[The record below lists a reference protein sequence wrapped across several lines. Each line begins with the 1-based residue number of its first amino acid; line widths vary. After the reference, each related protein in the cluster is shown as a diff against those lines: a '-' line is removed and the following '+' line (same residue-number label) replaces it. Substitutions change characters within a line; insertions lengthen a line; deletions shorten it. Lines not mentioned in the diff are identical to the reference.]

1 MNNVIKKIS
10 PALFSLGL
18 FCFFLPFTT
27 ISCQQQ
33 QLATLNGV
41 ELAGGKE
48 VKTPSILGSPSKTEK
63 IPGEPLAALAI
74 LSGLVGLGG
83 SFVRIKRSAII
94 PAGSAA
100 AGFILLLMLKSKID
114 DAVVKEGAGLI
125 VVSYGLG
132 FWLTF
137 MIYVSAMLVNIYS
150 LIIEQNESET
160 VKLAESNVS
169 QDGENQN

>member
-1 MNNVIKKIS
+1 MNNAVKKIS

-27 ISCQQQ
+27 VSCQQQ
-33 QLATLNGV
+33 QLTTFNGV

-83 SFVRIKRSAII
+83 SFIRIKRSAII

-114 DAVVKEGAGLI
+114 DTVVKEGAGLI

-132 FWLTF
+132 FWLAF
-137 MIYVSAMLVNIYS
+137 IIYVSAMLVNIYG
-150 LIIEQNESET
+150 LIIEKNESET
-160 VKLAESNVS
+160 MKIGESKVTS
-169 QDGENQN
+169 DSEKF

>member
-1 MNNVIKKIS
+1 MNNAVKKIS

-27 ISCQQQ
+27 VSCQEQ
-33 QLATLNGV
+33 QLATLNGI

-48 VKTPSILGSPSKTEK
+48 VRTPSILGSPSKSQK

-74 LSGLVGLGG
+74 LSGLLGLGS
-83 SFVRIKRSAII
+83 SFIRIKRSGII

-114 DAVVKEGAGLI
+114 DAVAREGAGLI
-125 VVSYGLG
+125 LVSYGLG
-132 FWLTF
+132 FWLAF
-137 MIYVSAMLVNIYS
+137 IIYVSAMLVNIYG
-150 LIIEQNESET
+150 LILEKNESET
-160 VKLAESNVS
+160 MKIGESKVTPDS
-169 QDGENQN
+169 EKF